1 MGDKGFEQIRKE
13 AEASWLKQLSKIEV
27 RTSSAADMT
36 NFYTSLYHTMIA
48 PNLYQD
54 VDGRYRGM
62 DLEIHQTKDF
72 DYYTVFSLWDTY
84 RAAHPLY
91 TIIEP

>member
-1 MGDKGFEQIRKE
+1 M
-13 AEASWLKQLSKIEV
+13 L
-27 RTSSAADMT
+27 
-36 NFYTSLYHTMIA
+36 A
-48 PNLYQD
+48 PNRYQD

-62 DLEIHQTKDF
+62 DLEIHNADF

-91 TIIEP
+91 TIIEQEKTNDFINTF